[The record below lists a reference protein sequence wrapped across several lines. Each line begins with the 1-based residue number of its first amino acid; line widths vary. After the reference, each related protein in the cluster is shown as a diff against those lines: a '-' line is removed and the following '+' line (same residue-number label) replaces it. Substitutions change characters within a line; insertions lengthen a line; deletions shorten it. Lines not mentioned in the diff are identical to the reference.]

1 VAAAQRI
8 YARALFRA
16 AQEQG
21 RAEAIGR
28 ELSEFAGAV
37 REIPELGELRA
48 LLKSRPLR
56 EKVREVEEAGAYV
69 ERVAAALKDREAEHE
84 QRRAFLRQLPAARK
98 ELAELAELL
107 G

>member
-1 VAAAQRI
+1 MSTELEENVVLSSPSAAVPTRMLCVDLDGTLLATDV
-8 YARALFRA
+8 LW
-16 AQEQG
+16 ES
-21 RAEAIGR
+21 
-28 ELSEFAGAV
+28 L
-37 REIPELGELRA
+37 LA